1 MIENLNKVRAMRLT
15 AENLSARRG
24 EDLIFKDI
32 SFTLNAGES
41 LVLTGRNG
49 SGKSTLLRTVAG
61 LLQPEGGRVLWQSD
75 DAEPGMRA
83 AEACHYLG
91 HRNAM
96 KSELTVFENLSFWRD
111 FLGNFSGDRNS
122 AAKAISIGE
131 AAEQVGLEGITHL
144 PFGYLSAG
152 QQRRM
157 AFAKLLVAWRP
168 VWILDE
174 PTAALDVSAESVFT
188 TLIKTH
194 LATGGIALAATHQ
207 PLGIDNAQE
216 LKMTGFAGVTEDMW

>member
-1 MIENLNKVRAMRLT
+1 MRLT
-15 AENLSARRG
+15 VENLSARRG

-32 SFTLNAGES
+32 SFTLSAGES
-41 LVLTGRNG
+41 LILTGRNG
-49 SGKSTLLRTVAG
+49 SGKSTLLRSVAG
-61 LLQPEGGRVLWQSD
+61 LLHPENGRVTWTSD
-75 DAEPGMRA
+75 GAEAGMRA

-96 KSELTVFENLSFWRD
+96 KAELSVRENLEFWRD
-111 FLGNFSGDRNS
+111 FFGNFVGGQGMT
-122 AAKAISIGE
+122 ITE
-131 AAEQVGLEGITHL
+131 AAAAVGLGGITHL

-188 TLIKTH
+188 ALIKDH
-194 LATGGIALAATHQ
+194 LGKGGIVLAATHQ
-207 PLGIDNAQE
+207 PLGLENAQE
-216 LKMTGFAGVTEDMW
+216 LKMTGFAGVMESMW